1 MTLLFVQV
9 NGTSG
14 SSSLDLKISG
24 AAQSLA
30 ELQFEEEEE
39 EAYYNRDLPEH
50 ACKYCGIHEASC
62 VVMCNVCRKWF
73 CNGRGNTSGSHII
86 NHLVRAK
93 HKEVTLHRYYTV
105 ISLFN

>member
-1 MTLLFVQV
+1 M
-9 NGTSG
+9 
-14 SSSLDLKISG
+14 KISG

-93 HKEVTLHRYYTV
+93 HKEVTLHRYY
-105 ISLFN
+105 ILFIFIIIIYIIIFNFTL